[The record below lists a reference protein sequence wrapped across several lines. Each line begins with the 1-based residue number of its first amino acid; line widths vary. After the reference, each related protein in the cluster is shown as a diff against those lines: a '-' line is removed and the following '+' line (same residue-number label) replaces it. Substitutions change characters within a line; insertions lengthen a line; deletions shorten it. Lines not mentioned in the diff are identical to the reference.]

1 MKLGVAFR
9 ALSGAYLIREKGRT
23 LLTILGV
30 ALGVAVLVAI
40 EMANASAV
48 ASFRGALSDVAGRA
62 SLTVRGNGGG
72 VPPEFIARLASAP
85 GVRAASPLI
94 TDDVVFTPKNGTP
107 AESLVLVGADL
118 LMTSEHSGDPVR
130 DLRFDVAP
138 GTSYTEFITN
148 PNVLVM
154 TRAFADRHALRVGD
168 SVTLSIAGRAHT
180 ATIGGLLSG
189 GNFATAFDGN
199 VIVTDI
205 GIADALLRRGGL
217 VDRIDITLDEGADP
231 EEVASAL
238 EKLVTPDIMIERPET
253 RGKRV
258 DDMLAAFRFNLAAL
272 GHVSLLVGAFLIYN
286 TMSIAVVRRRPAIGT
301 LRALGASR
309 MIVRSVF
316 LLEGAITGLIGGV
329 LGIVSGIG
337 LAKAILA
344 PMSEA
349 ISINFVRTE
358 GSQLLIEPRFLVIA
372 LLLGIATA
380 VLAAFGPAQE
390 AAATP
395 PANTMRR
402 GSMGSGRGTL
412 GAMVAVGAAMLAG
425 AGALLM
431 REPRSGIPIEGYAA
445 ATLAVLAFVVWSRPG
460 LALATRMLRGPFTRY
475 FGAEGLLAVTG
486 TQGALKRASVAIGG
500 LLMSLAMCV
509 SVVVMVSSFRT
520 TVVTWMEQVL
530 LADLYV
536 AAASNDV
543 ATRPPALTAEFAEA
557 VSAIPGVAGA
567 DSFRARRIVYNG
579 REAWLAAGRFD
590 LARFSNLDLKGR
602 DAATVLAGARANEEV
617 IVSEAFARKNNVNEG
632 DMLTFPI
639 SGGTATRRVA
649 SIYFDY
655 STEQGFIVMDRSL
668 YLKFFDDAL
677 VDSVALYL
685 EPGANRRAI
694 IDEMNRL
701 SATLAN
707 MPAVTV
713 RANDELRA
721 FAIGAFDRTFR
732 LTWALQIIAIIVAVL
747 GVTTTLLAQ
756 ILDRKHE
763 VTTLRYIGAAKR
775 RVARIVLL
783 EASLIGGV
791 GVIFGVV
798 AGLALSWILTNVIM
812 LQSFGWTIHYEVA
825 WWGVGRAAVI
835 VFAATLAAGVLSSR
849 EASRGT
855 GDSSRTMVG

>member
-9 ALSGAYLIREKGRT
+9 ALAGAYLVREKGRT
-23 LLTILGV
+23 LLTVLGV

-72 VPPEFIARLASAP
+72 VPPHFIAPLASAP

-94 TDDVVFTPKNGTP
+94 TDDIAFTPPDGGPT
-107 AESLVLVGADL
+107 ETLVFVGADL
-118 LMTSEHSGDPVR
+118 LMTSEHGGEPVR
-130 DLRFDVAP
+130 DLRFDIAP
-138 GTSYTEFITN
+138 GLAYTEFMTN
-148 PNVLVM
+148 PNVLVT
-154 TRAFADRHALRVGD
+154 TRTFADRHGLDVGD
-168 SVTLSIAGRAHT
+168 DVTFTIAGRPHT
-180 ATIGGLLSG
+180 ATIGGILSG
-189 GNFATAFDGN
+189 GNFAAAFDGN
-199 VIVTDI
+199 VVITDI
-205 GIADALLRRGGL
+205 GVADALLRRGGL
-217 VDRIDITLDEGADP
+217 FDRVDITLDESADA
-231 EEVASAL
+231 EVVADAL
-238 EKLVTPDIMIERPET
+238 EELVTPDILIERPET
-253 RGKRV
+253 RSKRV

-309 MIVRSVF
+309 KIVRIVF
-316 LLEGAITGLIGGV
+316 LMEGAITGLIGGA
-329 LGIVSGIG
+329 LGIVAGIG
-337 LAKAILA
+337 LAKGILA

-358 GSQLLIEPRFLVIA
+358 GSKLLIEPSFLLFA
-372 LLLGIATA
+372 LTLGVATA

-395 PANTMRR
+395 PANTMRH
-402 GSMGSGRGTL
+402 GSAPSGRGAL
-412 GAMVAVGAAMLAG
+412 GAMIVAGALMLVG
-425 AGALLM
+425 AGALLL
-431 REPRSGIPIEGYAA
+431 REPRSGIPVEGYAA
-445 ATLAVLAFVVWSRPG
+445 ATLAVLAFVMWSRPG
-460 LALATRMLRGPFTRY
+460 LALATKFMREPFTRI

-500 LLMSLAMCV
+500 LLLSLAMCV

-536 AAASNDV
+536 SAASNDV
-543 ATRPPALTAEFAEA
+543 ASRPPALTAEFADA
-557 VSAIPGVAGA
+557 VSRIPGVAGA
-567 DSFRARRIVYNG
+567 DSFRGRRIVYEG

-602 DAATVLAGARANEEV
+602 DAATVLASARANEEV
-617 IVSEAFARKNNVNEG
+617 IVSEAFARKNNVAEG
-632 DMLTFPI
+632 DMITFPI
-639 SGGTATRRVA
+639 RGGTSTRRVA
-649 SIYFDY
+649 SVYFDY
-655 STEQGFIVMDRSL
+655 STEQGFIVMDRKL
-668 YLKFFDDAL
+668 YLKFFDDDL
-677 VDSVALYL
+677 VDSVSVYL
-685 EPGANRRAI
+685 EPEADRRAV

-701 SATLAN
+701 ASISKG
-707 MPAVTV
+707 MPAIQV

-721 FAIGAFDRTFR
+721 FAISAFDRTFR
-732 LTWALQIIAIIVAVL
+732 VTWALQIIAIIVAVL

-756 ILDRKHE
+756 ILDRRHE
-763 VTTLRYIGAAKR
+763 VTTLRYIGAARR

-791 GVIFGVV
+791 GVLFGIV

-825 WWGVGRAAVI
+825 WWGVARAALI
-835 VFAATLAAGVLSSR
+835 VFVATLAAGVLSSR
-849 EASRGT
+849 EASRT
-855 GDSSRTMVG
+855 TQDSGRTMVG